1 MQKQCAIIDTCVLL
15 SDPAVLVRAASLGF
29 PILTKTVLDEVDYNK
44 KNANVDTAKNASQ
57 IFRKIKH
64 QTPEKQGSLPCGKVL
79 LDGDAL
85 YKYEFDGAPVF
96 VISRNQYRTKRSDF
110 NDINTFNDATIR
122 EVAKDY
128 DLILVTE
135 DGGNKTLAD
144 LDGIRATVWTSP
156 TRRQGAGRV
165 APAPSRPP
173 VLPFKRATSVAQEAG
188 MALPQVTPPGEGDTV
203 KLGLSGPSIKL
214 GKQLGAG
221 GEGQVYELV
230 GDGRV
235 AKIYHADQLSA
246 NRIAKLQLMASREVS
261 RRGICWPEQL
271 VYASNGAAVG
281 YVMQRAHGHPLQKSL
296 FVKPLLGQRFP
307 QWQRQNLVNV
317 CISFLE
323 HLQYLHA
330 LNVLVG
336 DINPMNVLVD
346 GDGTSVFI
354 VDADSFQVEG
364 FPCPVGTVNF
374 SPPNLQHKNFKSIL
388 RTEDDELF
396 AVATMLFMVVV
407 PGKPPYSQQG
417 GESPENNIVDA
428 NFPYPLG
435 DDHKGRNVSP
445 GPWRYIWSHLPYKL
459 KELFHKAF
467 RENQRIAISEWID
480 ALRAYQ
486 NDLGKG
492 YLSNDIFPAGFKVPK
507 GQGVKVSCAR
517 QGCGKQFEM
526 YRDKLAELSGKG
538 QSPICPDC
546 LRVME
551 LERLARNSTAANNRS
566 EKRIAP
572 QSSWHA
578 PFATRSKKTTSGQ
591 ANPSSSSSSQRFGAA
606 QANVKKQAATK
617 EPGAKW
623 VIIFFVVLLVLAWK
637 VGWWIVP
644 AVLVAV
650 VIIGLLGGKVPR

>member
-15 SDPAVLVRAASLGF
+15 SDPAVLVRAANLGF

-44 KNANVDTAKNASQ
+44 KNANVDTAKNASH

-156 TRRQGAGRV
+156 TRRQGTGRV
-165 APAPSRPP
+165 APASSRPP
-173 VLPFKRATSVAQEAG
+173 VLPFKRATSVVQEAG
-188 MALPQVTPPGEGDTV
+188 MVLPQVTPPGEGDTV
-203 KLGLSGPSIKL
+203 KLGLSGPSIRL

-230 GDGRV
+230 GDGRI

-246 NRIAKLQLMASREVS
+246 NRIAKLQLMASRDVS
-261 RRGICWPEQL
+261 RRGICWPERL

-296 FVKPLLGQRFP
+296 FVKPLLAQRFP

-323 HLQYLHA
+323 HLEYLHA

-346 GDGTSVFI
+346 GDGNSVFI
-354 VDADSFQVEG
+354 VDVDSFQVEG

-396 AVATMLFMVVV
+396 AVATMLFMIVV

-417 GESPENNIVDA
+417 GESPEKNIIDA

-435 DDHKGRNVSP
+435 DDHKSKNVSP
-445 GPWRYIWSHLPYKL
+445 GPWRDIWSHLPRRL

-467 RENQRIAISEWID
+467 RENQRIPLSEWMD

-486 NDLGKG
+486 NDLAKG
-492 YLSNDIFPAGFKVPK
+492 YVSNDLFPVGKKVPK
-507 GQGVKVSCAR
+507 GQGVKVSCTR
-517 QGCGKQFEM
+517 VGCGKSFEM
-526 YRDKLAELSGKG
+526 HRDELAGLNEKGK
-538 QSPICPDC
+538 SPICPDC
-546 LRVME
+546 RRAME
-551 LERLARNSTAANNRS
+551 LERLARDSTAANHRN
-566 EKRIAP
+566 EKRSAP
-572 QSSWHA
+572 QASWQA
-578 PFATRSKKTTSGQ
+578 PFSTRSKKTTSAQ
-591 ANPSSSSSSQRFGAA
+591 ANPSSSNPSQRLGGG
-606 QANVKKQAATK
+606 QASAKKQAAAK
-617 EPGAKW
+617 KSGAKW
-623 VIIFFVVLLVLAWK
+623 VIVFFTVLLVLAWK

-644 AVLVAV
+644 AVLVGM
-650 VIIGLLGGKVPR
+650 VIVGLLGGKVPR